1 MLEVKDKA
9 AALKFTRVAQALFV
23 VAGGAAA
30 AVAFVGGPKTP
41 TNSSSLYTPK
51 EVAIN
56 TPGEKAAVDVDLASA
71 SARLGMIGNAPR
83 QVPPEP
89 PPPIDTGDAK
99 QAEGEKKPEVAGGGA
114 DVIQYLG
121 PVRLGNK
128 TLALLSIHG
137 KQRFAA
143 LNDATD
149 DGTVKEIT
157 SEHVTLAMRD
167 VERKID
173 RAARG
178 GDVVTRVS
186 GAAAPRGVSARA
198 GAMGQPRPAAPM
210 IPQPVVQPMV
220 TPRPIAQDPNVH
232 YEDIRTRLKGTG
244 MYQDDE
250 DLSKAAKQELERQI
264 MNGKPP
270 EKGPK

>member
-9 AALKFTRVAQALFV
+9 AALKFTRVAQVLFV

-30 AVAFVGGPKTP
+30 AVAFVGGPKI
-41 TNSSSLYTPK
+41 SSNPAEKYTPNV
-51 EVAIN
+51 VAIQL
-56 TPGEKAAVDVDLASA
+56 PGERTVADMDLTGA
-71 SARLGMIGNAPR
+71 SARMGLIGNAPR
-83 QVPPEP
+83 PVPPPEDP
-89 PPPIDTGDAK
+89 KTEAQRPDEGVK
-99 QAEGEKKPEVAGGGA
+99 AEATPTTNTGGG

-121 PVRLGNK
+121 PVRLGTK

-149 DGTVKEIT
+149 DGTLTEI
-157 SEHVTLAMRD
+157 SSDHVTLTLRD

-178 GDVVTRVS
+178 SEVVTRVS
-186 GAAAPRGVSARA
+186 SVSAGKGGMLRPA
-198 GAMGQPRPAAPM
+198 AVAQPRPMQPTM
-210 IPQPVVQPMV
+210 PQPMVQPVQPMV
-220 TPRPIAQDPNVH
+220 KTDPSVQ
-232 YEDIRTRLKGTG
+232 YDDIRSRLKQTG
-244 MYQDDE
+244 LYQSDE
-250 DLSKAAKQELERQI
+250 DLSVAAKQELERQI
-264 MNGKPP
+264 MGGKPP